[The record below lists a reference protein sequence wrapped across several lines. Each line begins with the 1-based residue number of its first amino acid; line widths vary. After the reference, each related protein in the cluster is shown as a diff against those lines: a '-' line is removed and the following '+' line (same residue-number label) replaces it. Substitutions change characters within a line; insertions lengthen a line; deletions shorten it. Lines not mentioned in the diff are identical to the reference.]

1 MENRDILISVCSE
14 FVLEY
19 RICGNIIIVT
29 KRSDNGADESE
40 VVFTHTGNEKS
51 RKLCGLLWAAR
62 ATPCT
67 AKELAA
73 EIEV

>member
-1 MENRDILISVCSE
+1 MNDSDILISVCGG

-19 RICGNIIIVT
+19 RICGNVIIVT
-29 KRSDNGADESE
+29 KRNDGGNTENE
-40 VVFTHTGNEKS
+40 VVFTNTCDEKT

-62 ATPCT
+62 ATPLT